1 MRINREGTKDAKR
14 FKGKKRRGIYMIY
27 PIDNYYQITQKFGEN
42 PDWYP
47 TTHGHPG
54 IDFGCPIGTP
64 VRSIFGGQVLF
75 AGMDP
80 ETVIKPKTGYG
91 LHVRVLCT
99 QGKQCLAIYGHFSQ
113 VLVKQD
119 EQITEGQHIGLT
131 GNTGFSTGPHLH
143 FELRS
148 STGALTCFDPLPLLN
163 RNQQLD
169 RKPLFYAVVTCVAVM
184 IRRGPNRNQSP
195 LAALNQGDVI
205 PVYSLA
211 GPEVWVEHDR
221 GFSAFRIGGE
231 DLMKIRE

>member
-47 TTHGHPG
+47 LTHGHNG
-54 IDFGCPIGTP
+54 LDFGIPEGTP
-64 VRSIFGGQVLF
+64 VKSTF
-75 AGMDP
+75 AGLVVFAGLDP
-80 ETVIKPKTGYG
+80 ATQASPKTGYG
-91 LHVRVLCT
+91 LHVRV
-99 QGKQCLAIYGHFSQ
+99 QGPQYLAIYAHLSILQTQRDDQ
-113 VLVKQD
+113 VG
-119 EQITEGQHIGLT
+119 EGQVIGLS

-143 FELRS
+143 FELRTAS
-148 STGALTCFDPLPLLN
+148 SVATCIDPLPLLDKAEKPN
-163 RNQQLD
+163 
-169 RKPLFYAVVTCVAVM
+169 RKPLFYAVITCRAVM
-184 IRRGPNRNQSP
+184 IRREPNRNKSP
-195 LAALNQGDVI
+195 LAILSEGDVI